1 MVVGE
6 GFEPSKA
13 VPADLQSAP
22 FGHSGTPP
30 QVRAHNS
37 KHVATVK
44 SFPIKIEYLDDF
56 SSYNDLLYNFTFP
69 DVARCRFRYY
79 RTKIF

>member
-30 QVRAHNS
+30 QVRADNN
-37 KHVATVK
+37 KH
-44 SFPIKIEYLDDF
+44 F
-56 SSYNDLLYNFTFP
+56 SAVNLFYH
-69 DVARCRFRYY
+69 YY
-79 RTKIF
+79 RVLA